1 MHVLE
6 FSAEL
11 PDAEVSVAL
20 LKIDSTTEAPSNFEI
35 SQNKQRKHWR
45 WS

>member
-1 MHVLE
+1 MHVLD
-6 FSAEL
+6 FSTEL

-20 LKIDSTTEAPSNFEI
+20 LKSDSTTEAPSNFEV
-35 SQNKQRKHWR
+35 SQNKRRKHWQ